1 VGLLL
6 AMTHITGRRKMRT
19 IVERMLPQEFLVDL
33 GTYLQTAAHI
43 ELTVWQT
50 MMYADGADLTSAEV
64 HREYV
69 EIKLTTWQ
77 LLKRFRKSAE
87 NCPPELGDRIL
98 TIAGEIAIGL
108 EARNMAAHGAFFL
121 DQHNPGALATAHFMA
136 RGQRKNRE
144 VFEASQTVTREDVTN
159 VIRVADKLLT
169 DVIALHQEVRHW
181 RQTEKNGIPPADQ
194 GDT

>member
-1 VGLLL
+1 
-6 AMTHITGRRKMRT
+6 MRT
-19 IVERMLPQEFLVDL
+19 IVERMLPREFLADL

-50 MMYADGADLTSAEV
+50 MMHADGADLTSAEA

-98 TIAGEIAIGL
+98 TIADEIATGL

-136 RGQRKNRE
+136 RGQGKNRE

-159 VIRVADKLLT
+159 AITVADKLLM
-169 DVIALHQEVRHW
+169 DVIALHRDVRSW
-181 RQTEKNGIPPADQ
+181 RHPEEESIPSTD
-194 GDT
+194 